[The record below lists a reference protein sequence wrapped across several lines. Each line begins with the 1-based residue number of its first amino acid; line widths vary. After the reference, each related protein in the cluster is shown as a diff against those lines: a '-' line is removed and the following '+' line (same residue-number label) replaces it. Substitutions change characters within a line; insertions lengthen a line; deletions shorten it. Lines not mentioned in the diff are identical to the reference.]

1 MQFSS
6 RRVSR
11 TFLSSSRT
19 LSFFMQRME
28 KRMNKT
34 RLMPLVLSKHS
45 SKNWS
50 FPCQGL
56 NKNPLYWKESPKLTS
71 KIENLHLD
79 INGSNV
85 TLLTFHCMR
94 PPWSQPYNF
103 TLSSSTWCH
112 VMTKD
117 IYRRLKNTTLVLS
130 NQDLVVSR
138 LNHFRGPPSRTT

>member
-56 NKNPLYWKESPKLTS
+56 NENFYIKRSFQNWLLKS
-71 KIENLHLD
+71 KIFTL
-79 INGSNV
+79 ISMGPMV
-85 TLLTFHCMR
+85 ALLTFHCMR

-130 NQDLVVSR
+130 NQDLVSR
-138 LNHFRGPPSRTT
+138 LNHFRGPPPRTT